1 MDLKKPN
8 KWSIISFKNN
18 KNQTKNT
25 KMIQSQLLTPSEVSD
40 ILKVNYRKVLDLILL
55 GKLEAIKI
63 GRQYRIPESS
73 ILTFLR
79 NNKVC

>member
-1 MDLKKPN
+1 
-8 KWSIISFKNN
+8 
-18 KNQTKNT
+18 
-25 KMIQSQLLTPSEVSD
+25 MIQSQLLTPSEVSD

>member
-1 MDLKKPN
+1 
-8 KWSIISFKNN
+8 
-18 KNQTKNT
+18 
-25 KMIQSQLLTPSEVSD
+25 MIQSQLLTPSEVSD
-40 ILKVNYRKVLDLILL
+40 ILKVNYRKVLDLILM

>member
-1 MDLKKPN
+1 MN
-8 KWSIISFKNN
+8 
-18 KNQTKNT
+18 
-25 KMIQSQLLTPSEVSD
+25 QSQLLTPSEVSD
-40 ILKVNYRKVLDLILL
+40 ILKVNYRKVLDLIIL

>member
-1 MDLKKPN
+1 MN
-8 KWSIISFKNN
+8 
-18 KNQTKNT
+18 
-25 KMIQSQLLTPSEVSD
+25 QSQLLTPSEVSD
-40 ILKVNYRKVLDLILL
+40 ILKVNYRKVLDLILR

-79 NNKVC
+79 NNKV

>member
-1 MDLKKPN
+1 M
-8 KWSIISFKNN
+8 
-18 KNQTKNT
+18 T
-25 KMIQSQLLTPSEVSD
+25 QSQLLTPSEVSD

-63 GRQYRIPESS
+63 GQQYRIPESS

-79 NNKVC
+79 NNKV

>member
-1 MDLKKPN
+1 
-8 KWSIISFKNN
+8 
-18 KNQTKNT
+18 
-25 KMIQSQLLTPSEVSD
+25 MIQSQLLTPSEVSD

-73 ILTFLR
+73 LLTFLR
-79 NNKVC
+79 NNKV

>member
-1 MDLKKPN
+1 MN
-8 KWSIISFKNN
+8 
-18 KNQTKNT
+18 
-25 KMIQSQLLTPSEVSD
+25 QSQLLTPSEVSD
-40 ILKVNYRKVLDLILL
+40 ILKVNYRKVLDLIIL

-79 NNKVC
+79 NNKV

>member
-1 MDLKKPN
+1 
-8 KWSIISFKNN
+8 
-18 KNQTKNT
+18 
-25 KMIQSQLLTPSEVSD
+25 MIQSQLLTPSEVSD

-79 NNKVC
+79 NNKV

>member
-1 MDLKKPN
+1 
-8 KWSIISFKNN
+8 
-18 KNQTKNT
+18 
-25 KMIQSQLLTPSEVSD
+25 MIQSQLLTPSEVSD
-40 ILKVNYRKVLDLILL
+40 ILKVNYRKVLDLIIL

-79 NNKVC
+79 NNKV

>member
-1 MDLKKPN
+1 
-8 KWSIISFKNN
+8 
-18 KNQTKNT
+18 
-25 KMIQSQLLTPSEVSD
+25 MIESQLLTPSEVSD

-79 NNKVC
+79 NNKV

>member
-1 MDLKKPN
+1 
-8 KWSIISFKNN
+8 
-18 KNQTKNT
+18 
-25 KMIQSQLLTPSEVSD
+25 MIQSQLLTPSEVSD

-73 ILTFLR
+73 ILTFLK
-79 NNKVC
+79 NNKV

>member
-1 MDLKKPN
+1 MN
-8 KWSIISFKNN
+8 
-18 KNQTKNT
+18 
-25 KMIQSQLLTPSEVSD
+25 QSQLLTPSEVSD
-40 ILKVNYRKVLDLILL
+40 ILKVNYRKVLDLIIL
-55 GKLEAIKI
+55 GKLEALKI

>member
-1 MDLKKPN
+1 
-8 KWSIISFKNN
+8 
-18 KNQTKNT
+18 
-25 KMIQSQLLTPSEVSD
+25 MIQSQLLTPSEVSD
-40 ILKVNYRKVLDLILL
+40 ILKVNYRKVLDLIIL

>member
-1 MDLKKPN
+1 M
-8 KWSIISFKNN
+8 
-18 KNQTKNT
+18 T
-25 KMIQSQLLTPSEVSD
+25 QSQLLTPSEVSD

-73 ILTFLR
+73 ILFFLK